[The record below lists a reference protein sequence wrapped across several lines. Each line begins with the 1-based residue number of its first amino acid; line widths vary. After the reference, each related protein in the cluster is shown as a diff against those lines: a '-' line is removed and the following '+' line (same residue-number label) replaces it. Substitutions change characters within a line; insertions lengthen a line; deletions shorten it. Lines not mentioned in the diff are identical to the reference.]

1 MQENKEFHEILLIAS
16 QKKKKKFAAW
26 AQKGVIVC
34 VKLRLSMN

>member
-1 MQENKEFHEILLIAS
+1 MQENKEFHEIFLIAS
-16 QKKKKKFAAW
+16 QKKETFATW